1 MHRPIKKP
9 KNKSLLKKTN
19 GLEPIGEFIMTYGPH
34 AQEAANYMAHGTA
47 AMELL
52 LWQGLEKTKTLIK
65 NTEAVSNA

>member
-9 KNKSLLKKTN
+9 KNKSLLKKTS

-47 AMELL
+47 AVGVAALARVRKKL
-52 LWQGLEKTKTLIK
+52 KDIDKKYGGSK
-65 NTEAVSNA
+65 